1 MIDDT
6 HLDGNAIGGL
16 MLEMFGRDMT
26 GELGCCGDCGAISPL
41 GAVHVYGRAP
51 GTVLRCPACTN
62 VLMVIARVD
71 ESYRL
76 TFEGIA
82 WIRTSTTQS

>member
-16 MLEMFGRDMT
+16 MFEMFGRDMT
-26 GELGCCGDCGAISPL
+26 GEVGCCGNCGAISAL
-41 GAVHVYGRAP
+41 GSVHVYGRAP
-51 GTVLRCPACTN
+51 GTVLRCPACSN
-62 VLMVIARVD
+62 VLMVIARV
-71 ESYRL
+71 ETAYRL

>member
-16 MLEMFGRDMT
+16 MSEMFGRDMT
-26 GELGCCGDCGAISPL
+26 GEVGCCAACGAINAL

-51 GTVLRCPACTN
+51 GTVLRCPACSS
-62 VLMVIARVD
+62 VLMVIARMDNV
-71 ESYRL
+71 YRL
-76 TFEGIA
+76 SFEGIA
-82 WIRTSTTQS
+82 WIRTSAAQS